1 MKLARRSGPRASDSR
16 PNRAIDGERRPGGG
30 PGVSEVTKSVN
41 GMKKSVKRPT
51 ACR

>member
-1 MKLARRSGPRASDSR
+1 MNLAPHRGSRAPNSR
-16 PNRAIDGERRPGGG
+16 PNRAIGAPPPSGAG

-51 ACR
+51 ADD